1 MVQDKSFKFKH
12 MKIKNICVFCSSS
25 DVISEDYKKLA
36 RDLAKLMVDKEF
48 TLVNGGSKVGLM
60 GIMSRKVKEEG
71 GKSIGVIPQ
80 LIYDKDLACHN
91 TDELIVTKDMRERKE
106 KLSELADAFIALPGG
121 FGTLEELMEVLTL
134 KQLEVHQK
142 PIVIMNTNNF
152 YQKLLEQFEVYY
164 RNDFSKVDYKNLYF
178 VAENATEAIEYIR
191 NYIPEDIVSKWYKA
205 NLKL

>member
-1 MVQDKSFKFKH
+1 

-25 DVISEDYKKLA
+25 DVISEDYKKVA

-80 LIYDKDLACHN
+80 LIYDKDLACYN
-91 TDELIVTKDMRERKE
+91 ADELIVTKDMRERKE
-106 KLSELADAFIALPGG
+106 RLSELADAFIALPGG

-134 KQLEVHQK
+134 KQLEVHQN

-164 RNDFSKVDYKNLYF
+164 KNDFSKSDYKNLYF
-178 VAENATEAIEYIR
+178 VAKNADDAIEYIKK
-191 NYIPEDIVSKWYKA
+191 YKPEGIVSKWYKA

>member
-1 MVQDKSFKFKH
+1 ME
-12 MKIKNICVFCSSS
+12 IKNICVFCSSS
-25 DVISEDYKKLA
+25 DVISGDYKKVA
-36 RDLAKLMVDKEF
+36 GDLAKLMVDKEF

-60 GIMSRKVKEEG
+60 GIMSRKVKESG
-71 GKSIGVIPQ
+71 GKSIGVIPK
-80 LIYDKDLACHN
+80 LIYDKDLACYSV
-91 TDELIVTKDMRERKE
+91 DELIVTRDMRERKE

-164 RNDFSKVDYKNLYF
+164 KNDFSKGDYKNLYF
-178 VAENATEAIEYIR
+178 VTEDVQEAIEYIS
-191 NYIPEDIVSKWYKA
+191 NYKPSDIVSKWYKA
-205 NLKL
+205 NLNL

>member
-1 MVQDKSFKFKH
+1 M
-12 MKIKNICVFCSSS
+12 KNICVFCSSS
-25 DVISEDYKKLA
+25 DVISEDYKNVA
-36 RDLAKLMVDKEF
+36 RDLAELMAKQNF

-60 GIMSRKVKEEG
+60 GIMSRRVKETG

-80 LIYDKDLACHN
+80 LIYDKDLACYS
-91 TDELIVTKDMRERKE
+91 TDKLIVTKDMRERKE

-142 PIVIMNTNNF
+142 PIVIMNTNGF

-164 RNDFSKVDYKNLYF
+164 KNDFSKSDYRNLYF
-178 VAENATEAIEYIR
+178 VTENVVEAVKYIG
-191 NYIPEDIVSKWYKA
+191 NYQPANIVSKWYKA

>member
-1 MVQDKSFKFKH
+1 

-25 DVISEDYKKLA
+25 DVISEDYKKVA

-91 TDELIVTKDMRERKE
+91 TDELIVTENMRDRKE

-152 YQKLLEQFEVYY
+152 YKKLLEQFEVYY
-164 RNDFSKVDYKNLYF
+164 QNDFSKADYKNLYF
-178 VAENATEAIEYIR
+178 VAENTDEAIEYIK

>member
-1 MVQDKSFKFKH
+1 

-25 DVISEDYKKLA
+25 DVISEDYKKVA
-36 RDLAKLMVDKEF
+36 RDLAKLMVDKDF
-48 TLVNGGSKVGLM
+48 ILVNGGSKVGLM

-71 GKSIGVIPQ
+71 GKTVGVIPQ

-91 TDELIVTKDMRERKE
+91 ADELIVTKDMRERKE
-106 KLSELADAFIALPGG
+106 KLSELSDAFIALPGG

-152 YQKLLEQFEVYY
+152 YKNLLEQFEVYY
-164 RNDFSKVDYKNLYF
+164 QNDFSKSDYKNLYY
-178 VAENATEAIEYIR
+178 VAENVEEAV
-191 NYIPEDIVSKWYKA
+191 NYISRYQPTDIVSKWYKA